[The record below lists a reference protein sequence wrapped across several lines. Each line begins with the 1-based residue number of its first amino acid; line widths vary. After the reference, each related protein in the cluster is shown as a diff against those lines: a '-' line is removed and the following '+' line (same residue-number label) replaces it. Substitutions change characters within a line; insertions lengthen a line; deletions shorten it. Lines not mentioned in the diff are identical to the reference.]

1 MLIET
6 ILNDKGGT
14 VITVSADATLQEA
27 ARLLDERRIG
37 AAVALTPE
45 GELAGV
51 LSERDVLRAV
61 ARQGAAGLQSRVGE
75 SMTRAVIT
83 IGLKETLDDGLSR
96 MTDRRIRH
104 LPVVDAGGQLVGLV
118 SIGDLV
124 KWKIAETALEAES
137 LRSYVAG

>member
-6 ILNDKGGT
+6 ILNEKGGA
-14 VITVSADATLQEA
+14 VITVPAEATLQEA
-27 ARLLDERRIG
+27 ARLLDDRRIG
-37 AAVALTPE
+37 AAVAVTAQ
-45 GELAGV
+45 GALAGV

-61 ARQGAAGLQSRVGE
+61 ARQGAGGLETRVADA
-75 SMTRAVIT
+75 MTRAVIT
-83 IGLKETLDDGLSR
+83 IGLKETLDAGLSR

-104 LPVVDAGGQLVGLV
+104 LPVVDEAGRLVGLV